1 MSDAGA
7 AIQKIDKLTLVGLV
21 LLLAPLLTV
30 VHEVGG
36 HGGACLATGGAIKEI
51 GAHYLDCAST
61 SEANARLVSL
71 AGAGIDVL
79 VGALAW
85 LCWRAVH
92 NPLLRTTLWMVAIDK
107 LLLAAGYPLFSG
119 VMNVGDFSVGAARS
133 LGALSPVWAW
143 RVGFILLGLA
153 SYIAVVILAIRMLH
167 SMLGGSAITTMA
179 QRQIPMTLYVVSGV
193 VTLLAAI
200 PNPIGPFI
208 VFTSAAASFG
218 GLAGLFNVAY
228 QPPSAAEP
236 KTFLIARNWPLIGAG
251 IAATAVFV
259 LLFGPSIH
267 LA

>member
-1 MSDAGA
+1 MSDQAGV
-7 AIQKIDKLTLVGLV
+7 QKVDKLTLVGLV
-21 LLLAPLLTV
+21 LLLAPVLTI

-36 HGGACLATGGAIKEI
+36 HGGACVLTGGAIKEI

-85 LCWRAVH
+85 ACWRFARSS
-92 NPLLRTTLWMVAIDK
+92 LLRTTLWIIAVDK

-119 VMNVGDFSVGAARS
+119 VMNVGDFSIGADHS
-133 LGALSPVWAW
+133 LGVLSPVWAW
-143 RVGFILLGLA
+143 RAGFILLGLA
-153 SYIAVVILAIRMLH
+153 SYVAVVILAIRMLRA
-167 SMLGGSAITTMA
+167 MLGGGAIATAT
-179 QRQIPMTLYVVSGV
+179 QRQLAMILYVVSGV

-200 PNPIGPFI
+200 PNPIGAFI

-218 GLAGLFNVAY
+218 GLAGLFNVAFR
-228 QPPSAAEP
+228 PLPAGLP
-236 KTFLIARNWPLIGAG
+236 NPFVIGRNWPILAAGAV
-251 IAATAVFV
+251 ATLLFV
-259 LLFGPSIH
+259 SLFGPSIH